1 MLQPRP
7 STITTRLDPADL
19 LEADP
24 RILLLRLLTHHPLFT
39 P

>member
-7 STITTRLDPADL
+7 STIATRLDPADL
-19 LEADP
+19 PEADP
-24 RILLLRLLTHHPLFT
+24 RIPLVQLLTHHPLLT